1 MTDWQ
6 AVVGRH
12 TALVWQ
18 TAYRLLGDYED
29 ADDCVQET
37 FLAALEL
44 SRRQPVRNWPGL
56 LARLST
62 CRALDRLRQR
72 MRDTARREEPVAW
85 SAVPSVHAGPEQ
97 EAQAAELSDRLR
109 VALTKLPPKQAEAV
123 CLRCLNGLSYR
134 EIARELDINS
144 TAVGRLLHRARARLS
159 ELLAPA
165 ISAERGRSCHG
176 K

>member
-6 AVVGRH
+6 VVVGRH
-12 TALVWQ
+12 TTQVWQ

-44 SRRQPVRNWPGL
+44 SRRQPVRNWSGL

-62 CRALDRLRQR
+62 CRALDRLRRR
-72 MRDTARREEPVAW
+72 MRDAARREAAVAW
-85 SAVPSVHAGPEQ
+85 SAVASPDAGPEQ

-109 VALTKLPPKQAEAV
+109 AALATLPPKQAEVV

-134 EIARELDINS
+134 EIARELDVNS
-144 TAVGRLLHRARARLS
+144 SAVGRLLHRARARLG
-159 ELLAPA
+159 ELLAPVVA
-165 ISAERGRSCHG
+165 HETGRSGHG

>member
-37 FLAALEL
+37 FLAALEI

-72 MRDTARREEPVAW
+72 MRDEARREEPVGW
-85 SAVPSVHAGPEQ
+85 SAVASADAGPEQ
-97 EAQAAELSDRLR
+97 QARAAELCERLR
-109 VALTKLPPKQAEAV
+109 AALTELPPKQAEVV

-134 EIARELDINS
+134 EIARELHINS
-144 TAVGRLLHRARARLS
+144 AAVGRLLYRARARLR
-159 ELLAPA
+159 ELLDPVV
-165 ISAERGRSCHG
+165 SAERRRSCHG